1 MSDASTEIV
10 KHLPYLRRYARA
22 LLGAQDRGD
31 EYVRVA
37 LETYLAEP
45 SRFSGTADIRL
56 QLFSLFHDVW
66 TVIAPEAGTDES
78 LEWAGEWA
86 GGTAGD
92 KPPGDGPPVR
102 GVGML
107 PPRQRQVLLLISLE
121 GFSFDEV
128 AHIVK
133 IDHDEIR
140 RDLDLSRAEMARI
153 TKVRVLIIEDE
164 PLIAEDI
171 AGLVG
176 DMGHQVVGSAA
187 REQEALALA
196 EERRPELILADIQL
210 KGGDSGIRAVQSILR
225 SANVPVIFITGFP
238 ERLLTGEQLEP
249 AFLVSKPFEPE
260 VLKAAIGQAL
270 TVHPP
275 RQMN

>member
-1 MSDASTEIV
+1 MPDASAEIV
-10 KHLPYLRRYARA
+10 KQLPYLRRYARA
-22 LLGAQDRGD
+22 LLGTQDRGD
-31 EYVRVA
+31 EYVRVT

-45 SRFSGTADIRL
+45 DRFADATDFRL
-56 QLFSLFHDVW
+56 SLFSLFHDVW
-66 TVIAPEAGTDES
+66 TVISPEAGSDEPI
-78 LEWAGEWA
+78 EQ
-86 GGTAGD
+86 
-92 KPPGDGPPVR
+92 GDGLPVR

-107 PPRQRQVLLLISLE
+107 PPRQRQVLLLVSLE

-128 AHIVK
+128 AQILK
-133 IDHDEIR
+133 IDDGDIR
-140 RDLDLSRAEMARI
+140 RDLDLSRAELARI
-153 TKVRVLIIEDE
+153 AKVRVLIIEDE

-171 AGLVG
+171 AELVR

-210 KGGDSGIRAVQSILR
+210 KGGDSGIRAVQNILR
-225 SANVPVIFITGFP
+225 STNVPVIFITGFP

-249 AFLVSKPFEPE
+249 AFLISKPFEPE

>member
-1 MSDASTEIV
+1 
-10 KHLPYLRRYARA
+10 
-22 LLGAQDRGD
+22 
-31 EYVRVA
+31 
-37 LETYLAEP
+37 
-45 SRFSGTADIRL
+45 
-56 QLFSLFHDVW
+56 
-66 TVIAPEAGTDES
+66 
-78 LEWAGEWA
+78 
-86 GGTAGD
+86 
-92 KPPGDGPPVR
+92 
-102 GVGML
+102 ML

>member
-1 MSDASTEIV
+1 MSDASAEIV

-31 EYVRVA
+31 EYVRVT

-45 SRFSGTADIRL
+45 GRISGTTDFRL

-66 TVIAPEAGTDES
+66 TVIAPEAGSDEPFEP
-78 LEWAGEWA
+78 L
-86 GGTAGD
+86 GD
-92 KPPGDGPPVR
+92 KPPVR

-121 GFSFDEV
+121 GFSFDDV
-128 AHIVK
+128 AHILK
-133 IDHDEIR
+133 IDNDEIR
-140 RDLDLSRAEMARI
+140 RDLDLARAELARI
-153 TKVRVLIIEDE
+153 AKVRVLIIEDE

-171 AGLVG
+171 AELVT

-187 REQEALALA
+187 RENEALALA

-210 KGGDSGIRAVQSILR
+210 KGGDSGIRAVQNILR
-225 SANVPVIFITGFP
+225 STNVPVIFITGFP

-249 AFLVSKPFEPE
+249 AFLISKPFEPE